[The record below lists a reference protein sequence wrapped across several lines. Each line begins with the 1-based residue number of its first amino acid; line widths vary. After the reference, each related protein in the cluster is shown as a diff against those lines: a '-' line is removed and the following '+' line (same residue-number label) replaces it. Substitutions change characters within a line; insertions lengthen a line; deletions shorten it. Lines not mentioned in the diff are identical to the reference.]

1 MSGGGHQ
8 AMGGQQSGKESEQE
22 DPMGPMGNQVEVL
35 VCCSNP
41 HCTVFPYQEIQVKLH
56 YDRVLMSILRG

>member
-22 DPMGPMGNQVEVL
+22 DPMGNQVEVL

-56 YDRVLMSILRG
+56 YDRAMMSILWG